1 MRTETSKKIVTV
13 RMRGT
18 SLKPTLE
25 DKKEINKAVQAL
37 SEECRECKGQVFL
50 RHNKKSGYKTL
61 ELVCQSPVKL
71 IEDES

>member
-13 RMRGT
+13 RLGGT

-25 DKKEINKAVQAL
+25 DRKEINKAVKAL
-37 SEECRECKGQVFL
+37 SKECGECEGQILL

-71 IEDES
+71 IDES